1 MDQHTLR
8 VLEFYKVREILK
20 GYASSEPG
28 RAEADLVAPS
38 ADPAWVRRS
47 LKEAYE
53 LTQFLE
59 NRNDLP
65 LAGLKDVSGQLSRS
79 LVEGSM
85 LNPRELLDVAGVA
98 RASRLVKAALSKVRE
113 RFPALSAR
121 ADGLGVFRELEVE
134 VENAISGEAEVLD
147 SASFELKRIRRGLS
161 TIKARINKELE
172 RILQDPAYAKAVQEQ
187 VITLRGDRYVIPLKP
202 NFKMYLG
209 GIVHDYSTT
218 RSTVFVEPERTVELN
233 NKLAQLRVEEAAEIE
248 RILWKLTTSVRGFA
262 EELLG
267 SLDALAGVD
276 LLYAKASY
284 ALATDADMPAL
295 SDRGV
300 LDLRAARHP
309 LLIAALG
316 KDVVPVDV
324 RLGEDYACMVITGP
338 NTGGKT
344 VVLKTVGLLALMAQA
359 GMLIPASPDSVV
371 PVYSQVFSDIG
382 DEQSVEQSLSTF
394 SAHMGQIVRILKA
407 ADRGTLVLLDELG
420 AGTDPAEGSALGVA
434 ILEELHRL
442 GAKVVVTTHHG
453 ALKLFAANTKGAT
466 NASVE
471 FDPETLMPT
480 YRLLVGRPGRSN
492 ALVVAKR
499 LGMPES
505 VLGPASSAKGEQDVR
520 MDGLIDRLDREAKAA
535 RVDREAAARELEEAR
550 RERARLE
557 AQLARAEADRR
568 EAVAKAKEKAGGV
581 LRSLRLKLRELEEM
595 GKKQPEKAEVRRVE
609 REVRR
614 LDAELKF
621 EEAAGAP
628 TAKLDINGVSEGDT
642 VGVYKYKKQGTVLK
656 VLKDRGQVIVQVGPL
671 KVTLGVDELEPG
683 AGRKKAAQAG
693 GGTVTAGSA
702 DGADDFGP
710 AGEINL
716 VGKRVEEALGLL
728 DKYVDRCLMYGM
740 GKVRV
745 IHGRGTGALRAAVR
759 DMLAGH
765 MGVASF
771 ESADPRE
778 GGDAVTVA
786 TLRQ

>member
-683 AGRKKAAQAG
+683 AGRK
-693 GGTVTAGSA
+693 
-702 DGADDFGP
+702 
-710 AGEINL
+710 
-716 VGKRVEEALGLL
+716 
-728 DKYVDRCLMYGM
+728 
-740 GKVRV
+740 
-745 IHGRGTGALRAAVR
+745 
-759 DMLAGH
+759 
-765 MGVASF
+765 
-771 ESADPRE
+771 
-778 GGDAVTVA
+778 
-786 TLRQ
+786 